1 MGQRYALSVQ
11 MVNILTARNFRRTMM
26 HCTIC
31 DKMLNDY
38 ESTRKTLDGK
48 YLDMCQDC
56 YTGLDVLIPTIDR
69 KDLLHEADMP
79 TMDQIF
85 DEYGDYVDFNDNEE
99 L

>member
-1 MGQRYALSVQ
+1 
-11 MVNILTARNFRRTMM
+11 
-26 HCTIC
+26 
-31 DKMLNDY
+31 MLNDY
-38 ESTRKTLDGK
+38 ESTRKTLDGN

-79 TMDQIF
+79 SMEDIF
-85 DEYGDYVDFNDNEE
+85 TQYEDYIDYKDNED

>member
-1 MGQRYALSVQ
+1 
-11 MVNILTARNFRRTMM
+11 M

-38 ESTRKTLDGK
+38 ESTRKTLNGD

-79 TMDQIF
+79 SMDQIF
-85 DEYGDYVDFNDNEE
+85 DEYGDYTGYDDNED

>member
-1 MGQRYALSVQ
+1 
-11 MVNILTARNFRRTMM
+11 M

-31 DKMLNDY
+31 NKFLNDY
-38 ESTRKTLDGK
+38 ESTRKTLDGD

-79 TMDQIF
+79 SMDDLFQNY
-85 DEYGDYVDFNDNEE
+85 EDYTDYTDNED

>member
-1 MGQRYALSVQ
+1 
-11 MVNILTARNFRRTMM
+11 M

-31 DKMLNDY
+31 NKFLTDF

-56 YTGLDVLIPTIDR
+56 YLSIGVIIPTIDR
-69 KDLLHEADMP
+69 KDLLHEAELP
-79 TMDQIF
+79 SMDDLF
-85 DEYGDYVDFNDNEE
+85 NEYEDYTDYTDNED

>member
-1 MGQRYALSVQ
+1 
-11 MVNILTARNFRRTMM
+11 M

-31 DKMLNDY
+31 DKLLNDY
-38 ESTRKTLDGK
+38 ESTRKTLDGQ

-79 TMDQIF
+79 SIEDIF
-85 DEYGDYVDFNDNEE
+85 DNYEDYTGYTDNDD

>member
-1 MGQRYALSVQ
+1 
-11 MVNILTARNFRRTMM
+11 
-26 HCTIC
+26 
-31 DKMLNDY
+31 MLNDY

-79 TMDQIF
+79 SMEDIF
-85 DEYGDYVDFNDNEE
+85 TQYEDYIDYKDNED

>member
-1 MGQRYALSVQ
+1 MGFIFKIKGL
-11 MVNILTARNFRRTMM
+11 MM

-79 TMDQIF
+79 SMDQIF
-85 DEYGDYVDFNDNEE
+85 DEYGDYTDYDDYKD

>member
-1 MGQRYALSVQ
+1 
-11 MVNILTARNFRRTMM
+11 
-26 HCTIC
+26 
-31 DKMLNDY
+31 MLNDY

-69 KDLLHEADMP
+69 KDLLHEVDTP
-79 TMDQIF
+79 LIDEIF
-85 DEYGDYVDFNDNEE
+85 DEYGDYQAYINNKE

>member
-1 MGQRYALSVQ
+1 
-11 MVNILTARNFRRTMM
+11 
-26 HCTIC
+26 
-31 DKMLNDY
+31 MLNDY
-38 ESTRKTLDGK
+38 ESTRKTLNGV

-79 TMDQIF
+79 SIDQIF
-85 DEYGDYVDFNDNEE
+85 DEYGDYEDYTNNDD

>member
-1 MGQRYALSVQ
+1 
-11 MVNILTARNFRRTMM
+11 M

-38 ESTRKTLDGK
+38 ESTRKTLNGA
-48 YLDMCQDC
+48 YLDMCQEC

-79 TMDQIF
+79 SMDEIF
-85 DEYGDYVDFNDNEE
+85 DEYGD
-99 L
+99 